1 MPMQQVNLGTPP
13 SAIDGDSVRTAFTRI
28 NANFRA
34 LDGMGISGPIE
45 SSRVV
50 QDCNLALAPGLWM
63 ATSGTAS
70 NRPQG
75 LTYVVLR
82 VNTTEYGAILQEA
95 VDIIYGDRAVR
106 TFNPNNNTWGHWI
119 STSSQ
124 GGKTLPGGG
133 NIGGRGIDAQKLHSG
148 LYGYYQGPG
157 EPGGALSVLE
167 TLWHA
172 DPQWSTQLAMGVST
186 NELFYRSISKNSTVP
201 PAFARVYTSQN
212 ILGAVS
218 GVAAGGIIES
228 GSNANGSYTKFAD
241 GTLICAGDFVL
252 PAAPLNA
259 EAAVNVVFA
268 ATFAQ
273 APKVVANPVVS
284 ASGSGSQADAG
295 LVNMN
300 GTYMS
305 IAASYMAFRSWT
317 YRYAMVAGVIFHYTA
332 TGRWR

>member
-13 SAIDGDSVRTAFTRI
+13 SAVDGDSARTAFTRI
-28 NANFRA
+28 NDNFKA
-34 LDGMGISGPIE
+34 LDAMGVSGPAAGNRAI
-45 SSRVV
+45 
-50 QDCNLALAPGLWM
+50 QDCNLALAPGLWL
-63 ATSGTAS
+63 ATSGIAS
-70 NRPQG
+70 NRPPG

-82 VNTTEYGAILQEA
+82 VSTTEYGAILQEA
-95 VDIIYGDRAVR
+95 VDIVYGDRAVR
-106 TFNPNNNTWGHWI
+106 TFNPNNNAWGHWI
-119 STSSQ
+119 SSSSQ

-133 NIGGRGIDAQKLHSG
+133 NIGGPGIDTQKLHSG
-148 LYGYYQGPG
+148 FYGYYQGPG

-228 GSNANGSYTKFAD
+228 GSNANGNYTKFAD
-241 GTLICAGDFVL
+241 GTLMCTGSCVL
-252 PAAPLNA
+252 PAAALNA

-273 APKVVANPVVS
+273 APKVVAS
-284 ASGSGSQADAG
+284 AMASAAGTGSQADVG

-300 GTYMS
+300 GTYMT
-305 IAASYMAFRSWT
+305 ITASGMVFRSWT
-317 YRYAMVAGVIFHYTA
+317 YRYAVAAGVVFHYMA

>member
-13 SAIDGDSVRTAFTRI
+13 SAVDGDSVRTAFTRI
-28 NANFRA
+28 NANFKA
-34 LDGMGISGPIE
+34 LDGMGVTGPADSNRAI
-45 SSRVV
+45 
-50 QDCNLALAPGLWM
+50 QDCNLALAPGVWL

-70 NRPQG
+70 NLPSG
-75 LTYVVLR
+75 LTYAVLR
-82 VNTTEYGAILQEA
+82 VTTTDYGAIIQEA
-95 VDIIYGDRAVR
+95 VDVIYGDRAVR

-119 STSSQ
+119 SVSSQ
-124 GGKTLPGGG
+124 GGKTLPGSARL
-133 NIGGRGIDAQKLHSG
+133 GGRGIDVQKAHSG

-167 TLWHA
+167 TLWSA
-172 DPQWSTQLAMGVST
+172 DPQWSTQLAMGVSN
-186 NELFYRSISKNSTVP
+186 NELFYRSISKNAATPS
-201 PAFARVYTSQN
+201 AFARVYTSHN

-218 GVAAGGIIES
+218 GVAGGGIIES
-228 GSNANGSYTKFAD
+228 GTNANGSYTRFAD
-241 GTLICAGDFVL
+241 GTLLCAGDFVL
-252 PAAPLNA
+252 PAAALNA

-273 APKVVANPVVS
+273 APKVIANPLVS
-284 ASGSGSQADAG
+284 AAASGLQDDAG

-305 IAASYMAFRSWT
+305 IAASYFAFRSWT
-317 YRYAMVAGVIFHYTA
+317 YRYATKAGVFFHYMA

>member
-13 SAIDGDSVRTAFTRI
+13 SAVDGDSARTAFTRI
-28 NANFRA
+28 NDNFKT
-34 LDGMGISGPIE
+34 LDGMGVSGPVDGNRAI
-45 SSRVV
+45 
-50 QDCNLALAPGLWM
+50 QDCNLALSPGLWL
-63 ATSGTAS
+63 ATSGTSS
-70 NRPQG
+70 NRPPG
-75 LTYVVLR
+75 LTYVLLR
-82 VNTTEYGAILQEA
+82 VSTTDYGAIVQEA
-95 VDIIYGDRAVR
+95 VDVIHGDQAVR

-119 STSSQ
+119 SASGQ
-124 GGKTLPGGG
+124 GGRTLPGGG
-133 NIGGRGIDAQKLHSG
+133 NIGGLGIDTHKPHSG

-186 NELFYRSISKNSTVP
+186 NELFYRSISKNATTA
-201 PAFARVYTSQN
+201 PAFARVYTSHN
-212 ILGAVS
+212 SLGAVS
-218 GVAAGGIIES
+218 GIAAGGLIES
-228 GSNANGSYTKFAD
+228 GVNANGSYTKFAD
-241 GTLICAGDFVL
+241 GSLLCAGDFVL

-268 ATFAQ
+268 AAFAQ
-273 APKVVANPVVS
+273 VPRVVANPVVS

-295 LVNMN
+295 LINMN

-305 IAASYMAFRSWT
+305 VTASSMAFRSWT
-317 YRYAMVAGVIFHYTA
+317 YRHATTAGVIFHYTA